1 MILRWRVVP
10 LRVPWMRSRRSG
22 VNARTAFAVLSLASF
37 LPAVLAHGELSTG
50 SLGRYRPYSVRD
62 VGDRVFFTCI
72 PEPGKL
78 HEFNIY
84 ESREGTDS
92 PRPLLTPAEAARYR
106 LHDTFIVR
114 PGARVSCPRGVSQ
127 GRPGCGPALLVR
139 SLRGRYVFSVLSGG
153 LRFAPTPGYSLAC
166 LRHA

>member
-37 LPAVLAHGELSTG
+37 LPAAVAHGEVSTG

-72 PEPGKL
+72 PEPGKP

-84 ESREGTDS
+84 ELREGTDS

-106 LHDTFIVR
+106 LHDTLIVR
-114 PGARVSCPRGVSQ
+114 PGARASCPRGASLGPP
-127 GRPGCGPALLVR
+127 GRRPAFFVR
-139 SLRGRYVFSVLSGG
+139 PLRGR
-153 LRFAPTPGYSLAC
+153 
-166 LRHA
+166 